1 MLSFVSSRADRCR
14 CPSQVRDS
22 WVEEN
27 PHLAAR
33 LAANPR
39 IGQRFAQSLEP
50 NVYHAV
56 KAHMDTPAKPGAKP
70 TRDRSE
76 FFNDLRPGA
85 H

>member
-1 MLSFVSSRADRCR
+1 VVKYLEKNEDVT
-14 CPSQVRDS
+14 VRDS

-39 IGQRFAQSLEP
+39 IGQRFTSALDPSM
-50 NVYHAV
+50 
-56 KAHMDTPAKPGAKP
+56 AHTVRQHMSTAPKPVRAF
-70 TRDRSE
+70 RDRSE

-85 H
+85 HSLLQLA